1 METDMEKERKGG
13 ARRRKHIFRSFGFF
27 SVFCLM
33 HNVRHRFTQGGI
45 YGSRT
50 WAQFQLDF

>member
-33 HNVRHRFTQGGI
+33 HNVRRRFTQGGI